1 MGLFNEE
8 SLVCQENALP
18 GFKIQQQ
25 LCFLARGKHNETL
38 SSAVHRNGRHGVGV
52 GDRHVAELDPRTDHA

>member
-18 GFKIQQQ
+18 GFKIQPQ
-25 LCFLARGKHNETL
+25 LCFLVRRKHNDTL
-38 SSAVHRNGRHGVGV
+38 PSVVHRNGRHGVGG
-52 GDRHVAELDPRTDHA
+52 GDRHVAELDPRIDQA